1 LKPQILACDSEI
13 NNQKKMLYM
22 PLSTFYD
29 VFCRHSSGFL
39 PLQSDIAI
47 DLQALTCLEMP
58 SQKIKKA
65 RSSLSYD

>member
-1 LKPQILACDSEI
+1 
-13 NNQKKMLYM
+13 MLYM